1 VQRIWAFFRELGM
14 SIVRAP
20 ARFSQL
26 SVPAIAAILAEILLL
41 SLVLLVLFRLGQNET
56 RTFANWRSW
65 FDMHW
70 ARLFGIIVLLFVIP
84 PVVYYAVRL
93 WLEGE
98 ISRFPDIDY
107 AWKRGLAEMERAGI
121 DVTKAPIIL
130 VLGARDA
137 QEAQALSADPRQGFK
152 VRGAPAD
159 DGAGVALQWYAGK
172 RAVVLIATFVGQLCE
187 LAQLADGNAD
197 AHSAEDEGPNILTE
211 SGRTMMVGDPRA
223 ATPRSVRP
231 QPSREGTAM
240 IEGTMFVPSGEGSKT
255 AFIAISQPGVMSQ
268 SAVRVNSDAAAEQ
281 QLRLRYLCRLLR
293 RIRSPY
299 CPINGLVAL
308 TPYQHLLREADAM
321 TLESALRSDLDN
333 VFQNLMLRCPTA
345 VLVTRMDL
353 DRGFEELTRRVGEE
367 RTIKQRFGK
376 GFDLWRPQ
384 SDENIHSAVRLACAS
399 FEDWCYK
406 LFKEPGALDR
416 AGNRD
421 LFALV
426 CRMRGRVQQR
436 LMHLLESCFART
448 AGDDPKLLFAGC
460 YFSTLS
466 GRPAFATAVVDKMID
481 QQEELEWTSEALRSD
496 ARCRLWTKLVIL
508 AAVLFLTGVAVTK
521 WWSSRTAKDPVT
533 DTVSRNDGFRP
544 EFLADSDSYA
554 ESCLFLT
561 ARRTNDH
568 GANYDPRL

>member
-1 VQRIWAFFRELGM
+1 
-14 SIVRAP
+14 
-20 ARFSQL
+20 
-26 SVPAIAAILAEILLL
+26 
-41 SLVLLVLFRLGQNET
+41 
-56 RTFANWRSW
+56 
-65 FDMHW
+65 
-70 ARLFGIIVLLFVIP
+70 
-84 PVVYYAVRL
+84 
-93 WLEGE
+93 
-98 ISRFPDIDY
+98 
-107 AWKRGLAEMERAGI
+107 
-121 DVTKAPIIL
+121 
-130 VLGARDA
+130 
-137 QEAQALSADPRQGFK
+137 
-152 VRGAPAD
+152 
-159 DGAGVALQWYAGK
+159 
-172 RAVVLIATFVGQLCE
+172 
-187 LAQLADGNAD
+187 
-197 AHSAEDEGPNILTE
+197 
-211 SGRTMMVGDPRA
+211 
-223 ATPRSVRP
+223 
-231 QPSREGTAM
+231 
-240 IEGTMFVPSGEGSKT
+240 
-255 AFIAISQPGVMSQ
+255 
-268 SAVRVNSDAAAEQ
+268 VRVNTDAAAEQ
-281 QLRLRYLCRLLR
+281 QLRLRYLCRLLQ

-299 CPINGLVAL
+299 CPINGVVAL
-308 TPYQHLLREADAM
+308 TPYQYLLRESDAM
-321 TLESALRSDLDN
+321 TLETSLRSDLDN

-384 SDENIHSAVRLACAS
+384 SDENVHSAVRLACAS

-436 LMHLLESCFART
+436 LMHLLEACFART

-481 QQEELEWTSEALRSD
+481 QQEELEWTADALRSD

-561 ARRTNDH
+561 ARRTDDH
-568 GANYDPRL
+568 GAFDEFRL